1 MIERLK
7 YETAE
12 EIEKLSDEDL
22 LRLCEYW
29 KLRVEEQPE
38 SWRENPNHYCNQK
51 YWNLLREVNSRRL
64 DFPIKV
70 KGGENASN

>member
-38 SWRENPNHYCNQK
+38 SWRENPNHYCNRK